1 MRVLLV
7 TSRCPWP
14 PHSGDRLRALLWM
27 EALRGHAVTLVAP
40 PARPAEAGARPG
52 GAGQRAAPAEEAVAW
67 SAVAG
72 DEVAGDEV
80 AGDAVAEDAAVA
92 DAAAGEREV
101 LDHVARI
108 EVRRSLPAL
117 AAAALATARRRLPLH
132 ALLAARGWRRAV
144 ARAAEAHGPFDVAIV
159 LLSRLVPWLPELP
172 ARRTILDSI
181 DSAAVGMA
189 ERARAARGP
198 ARWFWRRERRAA
210 ERLEADAAR
219 RFDAV
224 VAVTGEESARF
235 GGKGVT
241 LPVGI
246 PLPRLSPGGDPGDGR
261 SVDFAFWG
269 RLPYFA
275 NRRAV
280 RLLLDRVWPRIRAR
294 RPGATLL
301 IAGAEAPRWL
311 RRRDG
316 RDGVRVVSPIGD
328 RDALLAG
335 VRVALLPIEYG
346 SGQSLK
352 TLEAAAAGCAIAGTT
367 LAFRG
372 CEHLMPAAVVEDDP
386 ERLADR
392 AVELVESGAAAA
404 GRALRALVEGHDARP
419 ELLARMARLVE
430 EGR

>member
-1 MRVLLV
+1 VRVLLV
-7 TSRCPWP
+7 TSRSPWP

-27 EALRGHAVTLVAP
+27 EALRHHAVTLVAP
-40 PARPAEAGARPG
+40 PA
-52 GAGQRAAPAEEAVAW
+52 
-67 SAVAG
+67 
-72 DEVAGDEV
+72 D
-80 AGDAVAEDAAVA
+80 DAAG
-92 DAAAGEREV
+92 AAAGAAEGGQGVTRV
-101 LDHVARI
+101 

-117 AAAALATARRRLPLH
+117 AAGAFAVARRGLPAH
-132 ALLAARGWRRAV
+132 TLLAARAWRRAI
-144 ARAAEAHGPFDVAIV
+144 ARAAASDGPFDVAIV

-198 ARWFWRRERRAA
+198 ARLFWRRERRAA
-210 ERLEADAAR
+210 ERLEAAAAR
-219 RFDAV
+219 RYDAV
-224 VAVTGEESARF
+224 VAVTREESARF
-235 GGKGVT
+235 GDKGVT

-246 PLPRLSPGGDPGDGR
+246 PLPPLAAAGRRGGQGGGQSGGRDGGR
-261 SVDFAFWG
+261 DEIDRDVDFAFWG

-275 NRRAV
+275 NRRAA
-280 RLLLDRVWPRIRAR
+280 RLLLDRLWPRIRAR

-301 IAGAEAPRWL
+301 VGGAEAPRWL
-311 RRRDG
+311 RARDG
-316 RDGVRVVSPIGD
+316 RDGVRVASPIGD

-352 TLEAAAAGCAIAGTT
+352 TLEAAASGCAIAGTT

-372 CEHLMPAAVVEDDP
+372 CEHLMSAAVVEDDP
-386 ERLADR
+386 DRLADR
-392 AVELVESGAAAA
+392 AVELIESGRDGTA
-404 GRALRALVEGHDARP
+404 GRALRDLVERHDSRP
-419 ELLARMARLVE
+419 ALLARMARLVE